1 MVHDRKVM
9 TENILDLLLLGY
21 VYLQKE
27 ILNTTLQ

>member
-27 ILNTTLQ
+27 MLNTIL